1 MPIPAASVIL
11 VRERAAG
18 GIEAFMVRRH
28 RASSFMS
35 NAMVFPG
42 GKVDPGETAEG
53 AAVRELFEEAGVLLV
68 REPPDAR
75 WVDARR
81 RLVGGET
88 TFAGVLAELGVTL
101 APELLHPW
109 SRWITPSAEPKRFDA
124 RFYVALLPPG
134 QVPSYD
140 RKETVEE
147 MWVAPEEALSIHAS
161 GAARLPPPQLRTFW
175 ELARY
180 GDVASLVAAA
190 PARRVF
196 PILPRFGETAEGGV
210 ALFLPWD
217 AEYMTRGTGEA
228 AEVVAGVPGPSRF
241 LIEGMSWRME

>member
-1 MPIPAASVIL
+1 MPPILAATVIL

-42 GKVDPGETAEG
+42 GKVDPGETPEL

-68 REPPDAR
+68 REPPEER
-75 WVDARR
+75 WAEARR
-81 RLVGGET
+81 RLVAGET
-88 TFAGVLAELGVTL
+88 TFAAVLAELGVTL

-124 RFYVALLPPG
+124 RFYVALLPSG
-134 QVPSYD
+134 QQPSFD
-140 RKETVEE
+140 QKETVEE
-147 MWVAPEEALSIHAS
+147 KWLSSEEALDLHA
-161 GAARLPPPQLRTFW
+161 GGTARLPPPQLRTFW
-175 ELARY
+175 ELGAHR
-180 GDVASLVAAA
+180 DVASVVAAA
-190 PARRVF
+190 AGREVHAV
-196 PILPRFGETAEGGV
+196 LPRFGQTAEGAV

-217 AEYMTRGTGEA
+217 AEYATRGTGEA
-228 AEVVAGVPGPSRF
+228 APVTSNVGPSRF
-241 LIEGMSWRME
+241 LIEGMSWRMV